1 MFLGRLT
8 VISAVPLAPLE
19 GNTPD
24 MPTPLVLTARFL
36 EDSLLVNIG
45 EQLGLENLRMV
56 SALVEPAGD
65 HVFDI
70 LDARNN
76 PVIRF
81 AWTPK
86 RPGAEILH
94 SVFPFLGIALAG
106 FALLT
111 GLVLRFMR
119 RTAETITAGENRLRY
134 LALHDPLCGLPNRN
148 FFSERLEATIA
159 EVKQGSAASAL
170 LYIDLDH
177 FKDVNDTLGHPVGD
191 ELIRN
196 VTRRLSGTLRSE
208 DLVARLGGDEFAVI
222 TSVSADHAVLLGI
235 ADRIISMLSAPFAI
249 DGHTIVIG
257 ASIGIAIDRRPL
269 AQTARPT

>member
-1 MFLGRLT
+1 M
-8 VISAVPLAPLE
+8 
-19 GNTPD
+19 
-24 MPTPLVLTARFL
+24 
-36 EDSLLVNIG
+36 
-45 EQLGLENLRMV
+45 
-56 SALVEPAGD
+56 
-65 HVFDI
+65 
-70 LDARNN
+70 
-76 PVIRF
+76 RF

-94 SVFPFLGIALAG
+94 SVVPFLGIALAG
-106 FALLT
+106 FALLA

-119 RTAETITAGENRLRY
+119 RTAETIAAGENRLRY

-148 FFSERLEATIA
+148 YFSERLEAIIA
-159 EVKQGSAASAL
+159 EVKQGGTPAAV

-196 VTRRLSGTLRSE
+196 VTRRLAGTHAQRRPGGP
-208 DLVARLGGDEFAVI
+208 ARRRRVRRHHLGPRPI
-222 TSVSADHAVLLGI
+222 TPCCRASPTASS
-235 ADRIISMLSAPFAI
+235 RTLSAPFAI

-269 AQTARPT
+269 GRRRGRRHALRRHGALSRQERGPQPRLHL

>member
-1 MFLGRLT
+1 M
-8 VISAVPLAPLE
+8 SASNWDWRTCAWSAPWSS
-19 GNTPD
+19 
-24 MPTPLVLTARFL
+24 RH
-36 EDSLLVNIG
+36 
-45 EQLGLENLRMV
+45 
-56 SALVEPAGD
+56 GD

-70 LDARNN
+70 LDAKND

-119 RTAETITAGENRLRY
+119 RTAETIAAGENRLRY

-159 EVKQGSAASAL
+159 GSSRAARPRACS
-170 LYIDLDH
+170 
-177 FKDVNDTLGHPVGD
+177 
-191 ELIRN
+191 
-196 VTRRLSGTLRSE
+196 
-208 DLVARLGGDEFAVI
+208 
-222 TSVSADHAVLLGI
+222 TSTS
-235 ADRIISMLSAPFAI
+235 IISRTSTTRSAIRSA
-249 DGHTIVIG
+249 TN
-257 ASIGIAIDRRPL
+257 
-269 AQTARPT
+269 